1 MYKKYIK
8 RVFDFII
15 ALLMIIVSSPIMLII
30 AIAIKLEDKGPV
42 LFCQKRSGLHGK
54 IFNMYKFRSMSVD
67 NDVHNF
73 EKENEITKVGSF
85 LRKTSLDEL
94 PNLFSI
100 LSGKMSLLGPR
111 PWIEDYNKY
120 FTDDQRRR
128 LEVKPGVSGLA
139 QVKNRNN
146 FSIQEKIK
154 WDIYYVDHLTFWM
167 DVKVFFGTIMA
178 VLSKEGAELP
188 KSGIKNEL
196 DELKNQH
203 SNDNTKIELNE
214 RGV

>member
-100 LSGKMSLLGPR
+100 LSGKMSLLGSR

>member
-188 KSGIKNEL
+188 KLGIKNEL

-203 SNDNTKIELNE
+203 SNDKQKLN
-214 RGV
+214 